1 MTLSESLA
9 AISSIAQSASF
20 AVPPGVA
27 RDVAAIIHASAG
39 IGARLAQQG
48 RTRTQIV
55 EAIRRVPDIE
65 ERIAEQDAE
74 AARLIAARFGEEP

>member
-27 RDVAAIIHASAG
+27 RDVAAVIHAAAG
-39 IGARLAQQG
+39 ISARLAQQG

-74 AARLIAARFGEEP
+74 AARLIAARFREEP